1 MKIVR
6 LLLAAVSING
16 LMKNEKRKAWWEELS
31 TLTLSISEMD
41 EFDKVDAV
49 ALIPQGMKCEVHTR
63 LLTHFHLDC
72 KQLFIRNSV
81 LPVANYFQW
90 PIANVEDSDWSIPE
104 LVIDFGRVGI
114 ENDNQVTKEYRLSG

>member
-49 ALIPQGMKCEVHTR
+49 ALIPQGIRREVHPAGS
-63 LLTHFHLDC
+63 DI
-72 KQLFIRNSV
+72 FIWIVSSY
-81 LPVANYFQW
+81 L
-90 PIANVEDSDWSIPE
+90 
-104 LVIDFGRVGI
+104 
-114 ENDNQVTKEYRLSG
+114 